1 MIQATQMRRGNII
14 RMGDELFRV
23 VDFHHLTPGNWRA
36 MVQSKLK
43 NLRTG
48 SIIEHRFRSD
58 DLVEKV
64 ALDKREMEYLYSDG
78 DAHHFMDTETYDQIH
93 FSSEVLGDSMQYLV
107 PNSRISV
114 EFYEERPVGIE
125 LPATVDLT
133 VVETGPGMPSATAT
147 NVLKPA
153 KTETGLVVGVPHFIA
168 EGEKIRVDTSEGKY
182 VARA

>member
-1 MIQATQMRRGNII
+1 MIQATQVRRGNII
-14 RMGDELFRV
+14 RMGDDLFRV

-36 MVQSKLK
+36 FVQSKLK

-48 SIIEHRFRSD
+48 AIIEHRFRSD
-58 DLVEKV
+58 DLVEKI

-78 DAHHFMDTETYDQIH
+78 EAHYFMDTENFNQIH
-93 FSSEVLGDSMQYLV
+93 FDSETLGDSMQYLV

-125 LPATVDLT
+125 LPPTVDLT
-133 VVETGPGMPSATAT
+133 VVETEPGMPSATAT

-153 KTETGLVVGVPHFIA
+153 RTETGLVVGVPHFISA
-168 EGEKIRVDTSEGKY
+168 GEKIRVDTADGKY